1 MNFCIYVQ
9 RLVRYYIDG
18 LMCTAHLLPLLC
30 PLLFI
35 INARNKCLTLA
46 LIVIMESDDSGL
58 FFDSLAA
65 PYSYPH
71 LWDEIRT

>member
-35 INARNKCLTLA
+35 INARNKCVTLA
-46 LIVIMESDDSGL
+46 LIVIMESDDSGF

-65 PYSYPH
+65 PCSYPR